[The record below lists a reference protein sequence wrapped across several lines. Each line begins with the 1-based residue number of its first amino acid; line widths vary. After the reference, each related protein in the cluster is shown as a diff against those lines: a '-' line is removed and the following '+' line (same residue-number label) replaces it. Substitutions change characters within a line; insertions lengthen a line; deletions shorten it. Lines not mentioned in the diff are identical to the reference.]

1 MEKQTEK
8 KNRFIVAGK
17 LDSVDRRKK
26 IFLIN
31 TILCKKKQRKKN

>member
-26 IFLIN
+26 IFN
-31 TILCKKKQRKKN
+31 QYNSVQKETKEKN